1 MNWDVEWTDFQS
13 RFLYSTARYPN
24 MTSAWGTGKTM
35 TAIAKGMILSG
46 LYPGNKGLILRE
58 NMTDLRDSTMSDFR
72 DYTGLKVKTQSKS
85 CTISNGKDY
94 PTSEI
99 IFHHVDEMAGVVQNI
114 NLGWFFIEQAEELDT
129 DEVFEKLG
137 GRLRRV
143 LTPRKDIQQQL
154 IELGTLDRI
163 VDDFRDLDYEER
175 LGAESSI
182 ICDLGLPLRQ
192 GFCIANANGHNWNWR
207 KFINNGGSECLLG
220 KKFDVKSRESGKVYS
235 FGDFSSLVE
244 ATTYDNADNLP
255 ADFTVALDIKKETQ
269 PSVYRRFVLNSHE
282 DTDCDDACIPYD
294 HILRAVNAELFCLH
308 EKRRL
313 VCCDPAEFG
322 NDKTIIMAMEEGK
335 VINIEALRKK
345 EPMETAGRIRVMR
358 RKYDGQLVV
367 IDSIGIGAGIRSRL
381 GELGENVMGGNVGMK
396 SDDPDSYGNLKAH
409 IWMYAQEMFR
419 ENLVSIPDNNE
430 LIEDLA
436 AMRYSTT
443 SKGKI
448 MIEKKDDTKKRLGRS
463 PDMGD
468 CFVLG
473 LWGLKGLGFT
483 PVTDYEPEGES
494 DLAESYSVKT
504 VF

>member
-1 MNWDVEWTDFQS
+1 MNWDVEWTDFQAK
-13 RFLYSTARYPN
+13 FLYSTARYPN

-35 TAIAKGMILSG
+35 TAIAKGVILSG
-46 LYPGNKGLILRE
+46 LYPGNKGLILRK
-58 NMTDLRDSTMSDFR
+58 NMTDLRDSTMSDFS
-72 DYTGLKVKTQSKS
+72 DYTGLRVKTQSKS
-85 CTISNGKDY
+85 CKINNGKDC
-94 PTSEI
+94 PASEI
-99 IFHHVDEMAGVVQNI
+99 IFHHVDELAGVVQNI

-143 LTPRKDIQQQL
+143 LTPKKDIQQQL
-154 IELGTLDRI
+154 VDLGTLDH
-163 VDDFRDLDYEER
+163 VVGDFRDLDYESR
-175 LGAESSI
+175 LRAESSI
-182 ICDLGLPLRQ
+182 ITDLKLPLRQ

-207 KFINNGGSECLLG
+207 KFINRGGTECLLG
-220 KKFDVKSRESGKVYS
+220 KEFNVKSKNTGKVYS
-235 FGDFSSLVE
+235 YGNLSSLVE

-255 ADFTVALDIKKETQ
+255 ADFTVALDVKKETQ

-294 HILRAVNAELFCLH
+294 HILRAVNADLFCLH
-308 EKRRL
+308 AKRR
-313 VCCDPAEFG
+313 VICCDPAEFG
-322 NDKTIIMAMEEGK
+322 NDKTVIMAFEEGK

-358 RKYDGQLVV
+358 RRYDGQLVV

-381 GELGENVMGGNVGMK
+381 GELGENVMGVNVGVK
-396 SDDPDSYGNLKAH
+396 SDTPENYGNLKAE

-443 SKGKI
+443 SKGKV
-448 MIEKKDDTKKRLGRS
+448 MIEKKDETKKRLGRS

-473 LWGLKGLGFT
+473 LWGLKGLT
-483 PVTDYEPEGES
+483 YVPVTDHDEEDSE
-494 DLAESYSVKT
+494 LANSYSVKT